1 GIRFIVALLVRLI
14 VGRGAGDLEHVLDDV
29 RQRLRCKLRA
39 ECFWMRTR
47 YETVQESFA
56 PVGEPVR
63 ALCCPTIILRQD
75 GYEFRLPLREA
86 AARYVEQ
93 GLQRL
98 RAFPTHRLVLPSTCQ
113 QLFEPRGQCRGP
125 ANGNAAA
132 QEAVRL

>member
-1 GIRFIVALLVRLI
+1 MHRIRTCLPDLLGAKACEFLESQLCGDANILHEFGIRFIVALLVRLI

-63 ALCCPTIILRQD
+63 ALCCRTIILRQD
-75 GYEFRLPLREA
+75 GYEFRLPLRQA
-86 AARYVEQ
+86 APRYVEQ

-98 RAFPTHRLVLPSTCQ
+98 R
-113 QLFEPRGQCRGP
+113 
-125 ANGNAAA
+125 
-132 QEAVRL
+132 